1 MKLGYLRIS
10 KGDEQTTA
18 LQRRALRGA
27 GCERFFDEAASGG
40 R

>member
-1 MKLGYLRIS
+1 MKLGYFHIS

-18 LQRRALRGA
+18 MQRRVLRGA
-27 GCERFFDEAASGG
+27 GCERFCDEVASGG